1 VADVFISYSR
11 RDSDYVRRL
20 QRDLESRG
28 KDVWVD
34 VEAIRDAEV
43 FPDALR
49 RAIEGS
55 DAFVFV
61 ISPDSVQSQ
70 FCEQE
75 VTHALELNKRIVPL
89 ALREVPD
96 ADIPEEIRFRNW
108 IPVDGEHPF
117 EAGVDRLVSALETD
131 LEWEHQHTRLTVKA
145 LEWDGS
151 GRDRSFLLRGSDLSG
166 AERWLAAGADK
177 DPGPSGVEQ
186 EYLLAARAAASRRQ
200 RGLVGASLAVA
211 AVSVGLLIF
220 ALISRSQ
227 AISARNTARAQALTA
242 KSRALAAESQ
252 TQLPIDPE
260 RSVLLASAAVRTSP
274 TSDAQFA
281 LRAALDASPIRY
293 RLADAGLQ
301 SCNPGL
307 ALSPT
312 VAFSPNGDRVAEGV
326 CGGTVVLADA
336 RTGTVI
342 RRLHIRAPAAAVAYN
357 DTGSLLAIAGGGR
370 IILVDPANGVT
381 RDQSPPLHEI
391 ASSRVVFSPVAREV
405 AFGGQGGVTLWNF
418 HTGAIRQLA
427 LTPGQRPPSV
437 LSGGPPPRPT
447 GRASRHQLFLLPPPS
462 TLAFSPD
469 GRLLAVGLPAS
480 VSGAPGLLVLDV
492 RRGRVLARSTNFSDS
507 VDFSPDGRQ
516 LAVAETTKAAGGR
529 IVIRDPRTLALRRT
543 LVRLPGVEASAVAF
557 SPDGSRVLYGG
568 FDGTA
573 GLVSAASGQPLVS
586 YLGQTAAISEV
597 AFSVDGRLAATA
609 SQDGTLRVW
618 RATGL
623 ALSTTDVAGNIV
635 DMRPVPGGFVTLDQP
650 AGRAGVDVE
659 EWAADGRAQAVPLT
673 LSRSANV
680 NAMFISPDG
689 RLAGLI
695 GNPTQRVPV
704 TIWNISQRRVI
715 ATVPPSLPPS
725 GGQPAFSPDGKL
737 LALSKP
743 FGGPQGIGS
752 AFGLVD
758 VRTGR
763 FRILG
768 HSTCEEGWRGYTFSR
783 TKDLVAAGSFC
794 GEVSVWNVAS
804 GKQLW
809 RSFSIGGELASLAFS
824 PDGTRL
830 AAASWNS
837 TITILDVRTGRLI
850 ALLTDHTRGVADVAY
865 SPDGRYLASASLD
878 DTARIWDAQTLTLL
892 RVIRHPDAV
901 YGVAFTA
908 DSQDILTTDGAG
920 VVREWDACT
929 ACENPRGLLAIARTR
944 VTRQLTPQ
952 ERRTFGVS

>member
-151 GRDRSFLLRGSDLSG
+151 ARDRSFLLRGSELSG
-166 AERWLAAGADK
+166 AELWLAAGADK

-252 TQLPIDPE
+252 TQLAVDPE

-274 TSDAQFA
+274 TSDALFA

-301 SCNPGL
+301 SCSPGL

-312 VAFSPNGDRVAEGV
+312 VAFSPNGQRVAEGV
-326 CGGTVVLADA
+326 CGGTVVIADA

-342 RRLHIRAPAAAVAYN
+342 RRVHISAPAAAIAYN
-357 DTGSLLAIAGGGR
+357 GTGSLLAIAGGGR
-370 IILVDPANGVT
+370 IVLVDPANGVI
-381 RDQSPPLHEI
+381 RDQSPSLHEI
-391 ASSRVVFSPVAREV
+391 ASSRVIFSPVAPEV
-405 AFGGQGGVTLWNF
+405 AFGGEGGVTLWNF

-437 LSGGPPPRPT
+437 LSGGPPPRPA
-447 GRASRHQLFLLPPPS
+447 GRRPRGGFSLLPPPNALS
-462 TLAFSPD
+462 FSPD
-469 GRLLAVGLPAS
+469 GRLLAVALPAS
-480 VSGAPGLLVLDV
+480 LPGAPGLLVLDV
-492 RRGRVLARSTNFSDS
+492 TRDRILARSANAADS
-507 VDFSPDGRQ
+507 VEFSPDGHE
-516 LAVAETTKAAGGR
+516 LAVAETQSPNGR

-597 AFSVDGRLAATA
+597 AFSPDGRLAATA

-623 ALSTTDVAGNIV
+623 ALSTTDVGGNIV

-650 AGRAGVDVE
+650 GGKAGVVVE
-659 EWAADGRAQAVPLT
+659 EWAADGRAQAPSLT

-680 NAMFISPDG
+680 NAMFISRDG
-689 RLAGLI
+689 LLAGLI
-695 GNPTQRVPV
+695 GAPAQRVPV
-704 TIWNISQRRVI
+704 TIWNIAQRRVI

-725 GGQPAFSPDGKL
+725 GGEPAFSPDGKL

-743 FGGPQGIGS
+743 FGGAQGIGS
-752 AFGLVD
+752 GFGLVD

-768 HSTCEEGWRGYTFSR
+768 HSTCEEGWRGYTFGR
-783 TKDLVAAGSFC
+783 NEDLVAAGSFC

-837 TITILDVRTGRLI
+837 TITVLDVRTGRLI
-850 ALLTDHTRGVADVAY
+850 ALLTDHTRGVTDVAY

-878 DTARIWDAQTLTLL
+878 DTVRIWDAHTLTLL

-908 DSQDILTTDGAG
+908 DSQDILTDDGAG
-920 VVREWDACT
+920 VVRELDPCT